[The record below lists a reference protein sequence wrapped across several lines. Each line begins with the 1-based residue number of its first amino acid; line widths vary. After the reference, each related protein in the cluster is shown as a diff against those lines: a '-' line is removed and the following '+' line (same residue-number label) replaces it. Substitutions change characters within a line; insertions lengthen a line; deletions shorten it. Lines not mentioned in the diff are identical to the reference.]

1 MSASVPCSPAAKASA
16 ATTAAG
22 GSARFGLRSP
32 AGSGSGASQIPSP
45 PSSSCS
51 DGLRRAAR
59 LALRKKDLMS
69 PTLKRLLQDPSQLQ
83 MAAGR
88 AGGDETRGEGAYV
101 GSPSSEESELG
112 KEDYG
117 RVGGAGS
124 GGRMTPS
131 ELRGST
137 SWTLPFTARSDSVGG
152 DGSDACLSSCCSSSS
167 GSDGEGQEQD
177 GGGTTRLKRM
187 NLPNRKLFRPE
198 VEEEEEEE
206 EEEEKEQLRAQQQ
219 SPKQQRTSAIARAAA
234 TASAARYAALE
245 MRPPPP
251 RAPTAA
257 KASAAAGGDGLS
269 WPSSSPHGGRS
280 KSVICT
286 PTKGIL
292 SGGPGKGFAATEGS
306 STVKRRVRF
315 EMEKAERMAAEEA
328 CLASPCRS
336 SSSLSPGWGGS
347 RAASAGEEG
356 GGGGEERRGKRSA
369 WLRPFVVS
377 ALAVTLSV
385 GAVAFLG
392 GEGQGK
398 APGPIPDGSCS
409 PVRLLPWLEEQP
421 QDLFCPVA
429 AAVEPVT
436 AERRTDGG
444 NVVGPVE
451 GEPAGVLAE
460 RDELAEEEED
470 GEEAAGAVFEDD
482 AAVSSSGK
490 VVEVGT
496 QEVKRDGDEEQRQQQ
511 QQHEQE
517 IRLEEEEEEDEDEE
531 DEEKEDGQEDL
542 STAAAVAAAP
552 EAVAAD
558 DEQQQQ
564 APPAPQHHHQ
574 PYPGEAEGASANPA
588 AAVRSS
594 ATVTRPKYRS
604 PVSPAPAPAPA
615 PASMWGWFEVGAA
628 VFVALALL
636 AAVAWRS
643 LGGGDV
649 EDCGEFDGGGGEA
662 PATPTHGGDGGGETL
677 GRYQTVEL
685 VKKGDTPATLRS
697 VKRSYRIGSSQASPR
712 SGTMIM
718 DLGPG
723 ALDMS
728 SA

>member
-1 MSASVPCSPAAKASA
+1 
-16 ATTAAG
+16 
-22 GSARFGLRSP
+22 
-32 AGSGSGASQIPSP
+32 
-45 PSSSCS
+45 
-51 DGLRRAAR
+51 
-59 LALRKKDLMS
+59 
-69 PTLKRLLQDPSQLQ
+69 
-83 MAAGR
+83 
-88 AGGDETRGEGAYV
+88 
-101 GSPSSEESELG
+101 
-112 KEDYG
+112 
-117 RVGGAGS
+117 
-124 GGRMTPS
+124 
-131 ELRGST
+131 T

-167 GSDGEGQEQD
+167 GSDDEGEKLD
-177 GGGTTRLKRM
+177 DYGGTTRLKSM
-187 NLPNRKLFRPE
+187 KLPNRKLFRPE
-198 VEEEEEEE
+198 VEQQEEE
-206 EEEEKEQLRAQQQ
+206 EQLRAQQQ

-245 MRPPPP
+245 MKPPLP
-251 RAPTAA
+251 RAPMAA
-257 KASAAAGGDGLS
+257 NASAAAGGDGLS
-269 WPSSSPHGGRS
+269 WPSSSPQGDGS
-280 KSVICT
+280 ESVSCT

-292 SGGPGKGFAATEGS
+292 SGGFGKGVAATEGT

-315 EMEKAERMAAEEA
+315 EMEEAERMAAEEA
-328 CLASPCRS
+328 CLPSPCRS

-347 RAASAGEEG
+347 RAAIAGEEG
-356 GGGGEERRGKRSA
+356 VGGGGERRGKWSA

-377 ALAVTLSV
+377 ALAVAVSV

-398 APGPIPDGSCS
+398 APGPVPDGSYS
-409 PVRLLPWLEEQP
+409 PIRLLPWLEEQP
-421 QDLFCPVA
+421 QEPFCPVA
-429 AAVEPVT
+429 AAVEQVA

-444 NVVGPVE
+444 NVVGTVE
-451 GEPAGVLAE
+451 GEAAGVLAE
-460 RDELAEEEED
+460 RDELAEEEEG
-470 GEEAAGAVFEDD
+470 GEVAAGAVFEDD
-482 AAVSSSGK
+482 AAVGSSGK
-490 VVEVGT
+490 VVEAGT
-496 QEVKRDGDEEQRQQQ
+496 EEVKRDGDEEQQ

-517 IRLEEEEEEDEDEE
+517 IPLEEEGWEEEEEKD
-531 DEEKEDGQEDL
+531 DGQEDL
-542 STAAAVAAAP
+542 PAAAAAAVAAAP
-552 EAVAAD
+552 EAVTAD

-564 APPAPQHHHQ
+564 EQAPPAPHHHHQ
-574 PYPGEAEGASANPA
+574 PYPEEAEGASANPA

-628 VFVALALL
+628 VFGALALL

-643 LGGGDV
+643 LGGGGV

-697 VKRSYRIGSSQASPR
+697 VKRSYRIGSTQASPM

-718 DLGPG
+718 DLGPA

-728 SA
+728 ST